1 MGSTKV
7 EAPPPRDYGK
17 ETRDTLQSQVDLAP
31 QLYESEAKY
40 RPQYAN
46 LERGIMLENL
56 GLDPRMGLLDAFRQ
70 ISGAQ
75 KDIQYDA
82 TAADIDMIRE
92 LGPELAEAQRQA
104 DPEADALR
112 QAIMADASA
121 GLADGAG
128 EFGDIAESQ
137 KARLDSRAGDYDPLI
152 NRAKAGLE
160 GGAEYDALVDE
171 AQQARGAN
179 PYDSLVSDAQTKRG
193 EDPYSR
199 LRDKASAR
207 LNADPY
213 ADVTENAKA
222 SLGQNPFGGI
232 EQMASERLRS
242 NPYDQLKVDARSR
255 MNSNPY
261 AEIVDQAREDYL
273 SGEGLTALET
283 RGLNQQV
290 LEGAASRGME
300 DSSSTLAEQIGQ
312 KLSADRGIRN
322 QRKDALAQALGMSE
336 GFDRRSLGDYTNL
349 IDQGDAYQRAG
360 MQDYTGVKT
369 LQDDYERGKLGDYTN
384 LVAQGDQY
392 QRGGMQD
399 FASAEGLSQ
408 DYDRTATSDYSQALA
423 QQEGY
428 SDRGLNR
435 FTQALGQREDFNRRM
450 DQDYAGALSGRLGL
464 EGALMGD
471 YERALTNQQAAQQQA
486 LSNAGVAY
494 GMGNFDP
501 LLALTGRSGTAPM
514 MAQQGFGASGFALD
528 SSPAIFNPESA
539 YAGALAGSNQQNI
552 MDARTA
558 TAANRAN
565 MFGGIMGGLGSLGGG
580 LLTGSMGKGGFFNK

>member
-1 MGSTKV
+1 MGSTTV
-7 EAPPPRDYGK
+7 EAPPPRNYGA
-17 ETRDTLQSQVDLAP
+17 ETRDTLEAQVDLAP
-31 QLYESEAKY
+31 QLYASEAKY
-40 RPQYAN
+40 RPQYAD
-46 LERGIMLENL
+46 LERGIMLEQL
-56 GLDPRMGLLDAFRQ
+56 GLNPNMGLLDAFSQ
-70 ISGAQ
+70 ISSAQ
-75 KDIQYDA
+75 KGIQQDA
-82 TAADIDMIRE
+82 TRADINMIRD
-92 LGPELAEAQRQA
+92 LGGELAEAQRSA
-104 DPEADALR
+104 DPEAEALR
-112 QAIMADASA
+112 QSIMADASA

-128 EFGDIAESQ
+128 QFSDLAESQ
-137 KARLDSRAGDYDPLI
+137 KARLSSRASDYDPLI
-152 NRAKAGLE
+152 NRASAGLQ

-171 AQQARGAN
+171 AQQARGKN

-207 LNADPY
+207 LKADPY
-213 ADVTENAKA
+213 ADVTENAQA

-261 AEIVDQAREDYL
+261 AQIVDQAREDYL

-283 RGLNQQV
+283 RDLNQQV
-290 LEGAASRGME
+290 LEGAASRGIE

-408 DYDRTATSDYSQALA
+408 DYDRTATSDYSQALG

-435 FTQALGQREDFNRRM
+435 FTQALGQREGFGRRM
-450 DQDYAGALSGRLGL
+450 DQDYAGAVSGRLGL

-471 YERALTNQQAAQQQA
+471 YERALTNQQAARQQA

-539 YAGALAGSNQQNI
+539 YSGALAASNQQNI

-565 MFGGIMGGLGSLGGG
+565 MFGGLLGGAG
-580 LLTGSMGKGGFFNK
+580 RVLGGMASGGTGFFS